1 MKSEL
6 TKFLESFCTSI
17 ECDIG
22 YILEYSG
29 PNYSIIKSHGTINKT
44 DKDFSAFNK
53 LLSGGKIIADSSL
66 KQTKQFKTILKIHGL
81 KYFYSRKIYKSGNVN
96 YYLLIFS
103 HLKLPGTKILDKKIS
118 QQIDPL
124 KAALS
129 GSIMTVISN
138 RSTKTNAVDLQ
149 QNIIDI
155 IADVQIILYSINA
168 ADFKY
173 DFITEAVRNLFGY
186 LPEEI
191 YKNKFLFLKS
201 IHPDDFKKF
210 KSFIS
215 KLRNSEEAVVD
226 YRLHDRYRKEHWV
239 RHTGFPMIKNDK
251 ILRFVGVVHDI
262 TEDKLIQLKLAHS
275 EEKFRTLIDTAED
288 LIFTLDGFGYFN
300 MVNKS
305 GANILGYT
313 PDEMVGRHFLEFIN
327 KDEEVKVAEAFT
339 KILHFTGITTFEA
352 IFLDRFNK
360 EITFEINAKPMF
372 DHGQVSGVLS
382 IGRNVSNR
390 KVDEYKIREL
400 NTKFVEANRIISI
413 ERERARHKI
422 SVLEELNNLKSEFI
436 SNVSHELRTP
446 LASIV
451 GFAETIMSDH
461 ELSKETIHEFSEI
474 ILNEGKRLAK
484 LIDNLLD
491 FSRLESGQDDLQK
504 TDIGI
509 IKVIEEVLVSFSQQI
524 KEKNLTL
531 SKLFPEEDP
540 IINADKER
548 IEKVFWNLIANSIKF
563 TNPGGRISLII
574 QDFEKE
580 VEIVISDT
588 GIGISEKNLPYLFQ
602 KFSKVQRPGAQ
613 IGGTG
618 FGLVTVKQIVDLHKG
633 FIKVRSELDK
643 GTSFL
648 IRLPK

>member
-6 TKFLESFCTSI
+6 TKFLESLCTSI

-29 PNYSIIKSHGTINKT
+29 SNYSIIKSYGTINIT
-44 DKDFSAFNK
+44 DKDFAALNK

-66 KQTKQFKTILKIHGL
+66 KQTKEFKTILKKHGL

-103 HLKLPGTKILDKKIS
+103 HLKLPGSKILDKKIS

-124 KAALS
+124 KTALS
-129 GSIMTVISN
+129 GSTMTVISN
-138 RSTKTNAVDLQ
+138 RRTKTNAVDLK
-149 QNIIDI
+149 QNIIGT

-210 KSFIS
+210 KSFIG

-305 GANILGYT
+305 GVNILGYT
-313 PDEMVGRHFLEFIN
+313 PEEMVGRHFLEFIN
-327 KDEEVKVAEAFT
+327 KDEEAKVAEAFT

-390 KVDEYKIREL
+390 KVDEYKIKEL

-491 FSRLESGQDDLQK
+491 FSRLESGQDDLLK

-509 IKVIEEVLVSFSQQI
+509 IKVIEEVLLSFSQQI

-540 IINADKER
+540 IIKADKER

-574 QDFEKE
+574 QNFEKE

-588 GIGISEKNLPYLFQ
+588 GIGISEKDLPYLFQ